1 MIKFSANLG
10 FLWTDLP
17 LIEAIYKAKKHGFD
31 AVELQ
36 WPYDV
41 NPIEVKNVLEE
52 INLPVLGINTLKGN
66 VEKGDFGLA
75 AVKGR
80 ETEAREYI
88 SQAIEYAEV
97 AGIKNV
103 HVMAGK
109 ADLSAKSLTTFLD
122 NLKFAKNMSAPKGI
136 KIIIEPLN
144 RRDVPG
150 YFLTEVEQAKEICE
164 LIDEHFVKIMFDCY
178 HVQINQGDI
187 LKRFQDNISSIGHV
201 QIASLPDRGEPDFG
215 ELNFKLLLAEFYKSG
230 YDGYIGGEYRP
241 RKTTE
246 DGLGWLKTLK

>member
-10 FLWTDLP
+10 FLWTDLS
-17 LIEAIYKAKKHGFD
+17 LIDAIYKAKKHGFD

-36 WPYDV
+36 WPYEI
-41 NPIEVKNVLEE
+41 NPIDIKNVLAETM
-52 INLPVLGINTLKGN
+52 LPVLGINTLKGN
-66 VEKGDFGLA
+66 IEKGDFGLA
-75 AVKGR
+75 AIKGR

-88 SQAIEYAEV
+88 SQAIEYADI

-122 NLKFAKNMSAPKGI
+122 NLKFAKDLSVSKGI
-136 KIIIEPLN
+136 NIIIEPLN

-150 YFLTEVEQAKEICE
+150 YFLTEIEQAKEICE
-164 LIDEHFVKIMFDCY
+164 LVDQDNVKIMFDCY
-178 HVQINQGDI
+178 HVQINQGDV
-187 LKRFQDNISSIGHV
+187 LKRFQDNVLNIGHV

-215 ELNFKLLLAEFYKSG
+215 ELNFKHLLPQFYKAG
-230 YDGYIGGEYRP
+230 YEGYIGGEYRP
-241 RKTTE
+241 RTNTE
-246 DGLGWLKTLK
+246 EGLSWLKTLK